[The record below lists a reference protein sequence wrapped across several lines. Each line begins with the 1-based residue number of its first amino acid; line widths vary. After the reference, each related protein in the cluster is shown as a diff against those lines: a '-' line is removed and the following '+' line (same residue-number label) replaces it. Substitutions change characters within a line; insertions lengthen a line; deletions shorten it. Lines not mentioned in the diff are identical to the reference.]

1 MAITGFVTT
10 KNGKYYAVL
19 NLHDENGKRKQKW
32 FSTDLPL
39 RGNKRNAEKILRD
52 LIDEW
57 EGKEAPYC
65 RLLGEVD
72 QAGRSEHQTQHLPHL
87 SGYGSESHLAIL

>member
-10 KNGKYYAVL
+10 KGGKYYAVL
-19 NLHDENGKRKQKW
+19 NLHDENGKRRQKW
-32 FSTDLPL
+32 ICTDLPL

-57 EGKEAPYC
+57 EAKDVPYC
-65 RLLGEVD
+65 QLTFADYLEQWVKR
-72 QAGRSEHQTQHLPHL
+72 AGTNIKPTPTALIKL
-87 SGYGSESHLAIL
+87 W